1 MPRDQLDDRIKRLLK
16 SSIVIEEIAAA
27 KIDQPLFERFADLYF
42 DLLSPEELEVISDEQ
57 LLGKVLSHLQVVLAS
72 GSEQTK
78 VDVYHSSLVSDLSI
92 LRIVVPDNPFLLD
105 SVTMKL
111 NDLNLDIRLVIH
123 PVVAVKRNRKG
134 KVVDIV
140 SGKCSRKGYT
150 NLSLMHFELE
160 KSGVDRRQ
168 ERIVK
173 EIRAVLKDVAICCED
188 WQPIVKQLDQVNH
201 ELKQAKTI
209 NGLAETSR
217 FIKWLQDDNFIF
229 LGYCKDS
236 LSKNRQKLNF
246 TRGSGLGLLRQGH
259 KDFLPAGTAG
269 LLGNEETLVV
279 AKSNQ
284 RSHIHRAGYLDFLGI
299 NRYNKQ
305 GKIVGQ
311 YCFLGLFTSTAYN
324 KSALKIPLVSKKARF
339 VLEQSNLPKRSHD
352 YKTLIDIIE
361 NYPRD
366 NLFAIDNVELQQITH
381 GILSMQER
389 KQVRFFMNKDRYSRF
404 YTCLVY
410 IPRNTYNRD
419 LRKRIEAVLLDA
431 LRGRSIQAQTY
442 FSHSVL
448 ARVQFI
454 VRVRQGS
461 KQKISTQDIEQR
473 LQQVARTWED
483 MIAEEFINELGEN
496 KGRKLAARYGKAYRP
511 GYQSDFSARSGV
523 LDAMQF
529 ELLGKKNKI
538 GVQLYQTPGAG
549 RRNLRMKLFALGET
563 IAPSQVLPVIENLG
577 LRVMSDRPYRLELV
591 KHKQAWVHEFHM
603 QSGVGVKVKPTEVAE
618 DFQGAFMSVWRG
630 QAENDSFNKLIVSA
644 GLNWREVVILRAYS
658 RYLRQ
663 LGLRYSESYV
673 VDCLLEHAEIA
684 RQIIDCFRLLFD
696 PLENDER
703 ENQAGEL
710 QTKILA
716 AIDTV
721 VNLDHDRILRRYL
734 NLVECTLRTN
744 YFQLD
749 AKGKAKDYVSFK
761 FDSNAIDGMP
771 EPKPLYEIFVY
782 SPRVEGVHLRG
793 GRVARGGLRW
803 SDRREDFRTEVLG
816 LVKAQMV
823 KNTVIVPTGS
833 KGGFYVKQP
842 PQKGGRAAF
851 QREGIACYKT
861 FISGLLDVTDNL
873 IGNDVVPPNS
883 VVRRDGDDPY
893 LVVAADKGTATFSDI
908 ANAVAK
914 KYKFWLGDAFASGG
928 SVGYDH
934 KAMGIT
940 ARGAWES
947 VKRHFLELEHNIQKK
962 PFTAVG
968 IGDMAGDV
976 FGNGMLL
983 SRQTKLVAA
992 FNHLHIFIDPDP
1004 NPEKSYRER
1013 ERLFKKP
1020 KSAWTDY
1027 NNKLLSKGGGVFER
1041 SAKSIQL
1048 SAEAKAALGIN
1059 ASELTP
1065 NELIHRLLK
1074 APVDLLWNGGIGTY
1088 IKSSV
1093 ESQADAKDRAN
1104 DVLRVDGKELRCKV
1118 LGEGGNLGAT
1128 QAGRIEFC
1136 QNGGRCYT
1144 DFIDNSAGVDTSDHE
1159 VNIKILLNAV
1169 REKGGLNEKQR
1180 NKLLASMTDEVAE
1193 LVLDDNYQ
1201 QSLALNLE
1209 QRQAGQRIR
1218 EHARFIDVLEEQGV
1232 MKRELEGLAT
1242 REELEDRYQQ
1252 GQPLCWS
1259 ELAVILA
1266 YSKIQCYE
1274 KILASD
1280 LPDDPF
1286 ARQVVEGY
1294 FPKVLVK
1301 KYRPEIVDH
1310 RLRKEIVA
1318 TELVNKVNNRCGP
1331 IFVFRIAEMTGHS
1344 YANIIAA
1351 FTCAWSLFE
1360 LDQYWEQ
1367 VSALDNIV
1375 PVATQ
1380 ASMYRDA
1387 IKTMQEATIWLLY
1400 YRPQPLDIM
1409 TNVAA
1414 IKPVLETY
1422 QTMIAKSLSGKAKQ
1436 YYARRL
1442 QELKRQKVPASLVQ
1456 QAATMRLLPY
1466 ALDVVDIAT
1475 NKEAEVAPTTE
1486 VYYAITGEL
1495 KLYQLSQIIEGL
1507 TVENHWHLIAQHG
1520 LKTRLLRT
1528 HALIC
1533 ADIIAMGDASSKD
1546 LLRGWKESN
1555 KSALQ
1560 RFLNTLDSLKL
1571 KDVDFEVMTV
1581 LLSDLEALR
1590 QSFFSVD
1597 IASTR

>member
-1 MPRDQLDDRIKRLLK
+1 MPKDRQDDRIKRLLN
-16 SSIVIEEIAAA
+16 SSVVIDEVAAA
-27 KIDQPLFERFADLYF
+27 KIDRPLFERFSELYF
-42 DLLSPEELEVISDEQ
+42 DLLSPEELETISDDQ
-57 LLGKVLSHLQVVLAS
+57 LLGKVLSHLRVVLAS
-72 GSEQTK
+72 KPEQTK
-78 VDVYHSSLVSDLSI
+78 VDLYHSPLACDISI

-111 NDLNLDIRLVIH
+111 NDLNQDIRLVIH
-123 PVVAVKRNRKG
+123 PVVAVKRNRQG

-140 SGKCSRKGYT
+140 SGKRARKGFT
-150 NLSLMHFELE
+150 HLSLMHFELD
-160 KSGVDRRQ
+160 KSGVGRRQ
-168 ERIVK
+168 DRIVK
-173 EIRAVLKDVAICCED
+173 EVRAVLKDVATCCED
-188 WQPIVKQLDQVNH
+188 WQPIVKQLDQIST
-201 ELKQAKTI
+201 ELKRTKGI
-209 NGLAETSR
+209 SGLAETSR

-236 LSKNRQKLNF
+236 LSNDRQSLNY

-259 KDFLPAGTAG
+259 EDYLPGGTAG
-269 LLGNEETLVV
+269 LLDSEETLVV

-284 RSHIHRAGYLDFLGI
+284 RSHLHRAGYFDFLGI

-311 YCFLGLFTSTAYN
+311 DCFLGLFTSTAYN
-324 KSALKIPLVSKKARF
+324 KSVLKIPLVSKKAKF

-366 NLFAIDNVELQQITH
+366 NLFAIDNAELQEITH

-419 LRKRIEAVLLDA
+419 LRKRIEAVLMDA
-431 LRGRSIQAQTY
+431 LRGQSIQAQTY

-454 VRVRQGS
+454 VRVKQGS
-461 KQKISTQDIEQR
+461 KQKISTPDLERR
-473 LQQVARTWED
+473 LQQAAKTWQD
-483 MIAEEFINELGEN
+483 IITEEFVNELGEN
-496 KGRKLAARYGKAYRP
+496 KGRKLAVRYGNAFRP

-529 ELLGKKNKI
+529 ELLNKNNKVR
-538 GVQLYQTPGAG
+538 VQLYQSPGGG
-549 RRNLRMKLFALGET
+549 RRNVRMKLFALGEA
-563 IAPSQVLPVIENLG
+563 IAPSQALPVIENLG
-577 LRVMSDRPYRLELV
+577 LRVMSDRPYRLELGGDN
-591 KHKQAWVHEFHM
+591 KAWVHEFHL
-603 QSGVGVKVKPTEVAE
+603 QSGTGVKVKPAEVAE
-618 DFQGAFMSVWRG
+618 DFQEAFMSVWRG
-630 QAENDSFNKLIVSA
+630 EAENDSFNKLIVAA

-673 VDCLLEHAEIA
+673 VDCLLEHAHIA
-684 RQIIDCFRLLFD
+684 RLIIDCFRLLFD
-696 PLENDER
+696 PQENHQR
-703 ENQAGEL
+703 EDQASEL
-710 QTKILA
+710 RTEILA

-721 VNLDHDRILRRYL
+721 VNLDHDRILRHYL

-744 YFQLD
+744 YYQPD
-749 AKGKAKDYVSFK
+749 AKGDAKEYVAFK

-803 SDRREDFRTEVLG
+803 SDRPEDFRTEVLG

-851 QREGIACYKT
+851 LREGIACYKT

-873 IGNDVVPPNS
+873 VGNDVIPPKG

-947 VKRHFLELEHNIQKK
+947 VKRHFLELEHDIQKQ
-962 PFTAVG
+962 PFTTVG

-983 SRQTKLVAA
+983 SRQIQLLAA
-992 FNHLHIFIDPDP
+992 FNHMHIFIDPDP
-1004 NPEKSYRER
+1004 NPEKSFRER
-1013 ERLFKKP
+1013 QRLFNKP

-1027 NNKLLSKGGGVFER
+1027 NNQLISKGGGVYER
-1041 SAKSIQL
+1041 SAKSIKL
-1048 SAEAKAALGIN
+1048 SVEAKAALGIS

-1088 IKSSV
+1088 IKSGS
-1093 ESQADAKDRAN
+1093 ESHMDAKDRAN
-1104 DVLRVDGKELRCKV
+1104 DAVRVDGKELRCRV

-1128 QAGRIEFC
+1128 QAGRIEFA

-1169 REKGGLNEKQR
+1169 REKGQLKEKQR
-1180 NKLLASMTDEVAE
+1180 NKLLATMTEEVAE

-1218 EHARFIDVLEEQGV
+1218 EHARFIDVLEQQGV

-1252 GQPLCWS
+1252 GLPLCWP

-1274 KILASD
+1274 KVLASD

-1286 ARQVVEGY
+1286 ARRVIEAY
-1294 FPKVLVK
+1294 FPKVLIK

-1310 RLRKEIVA
+1310 RLRQEIVA
-1318 TELVNKVNNRCGP
+1318 TELVNKVINRCGP

-1351 FTCAWSLFE
+1351 FTCAWSLFD
-1360 LDQYWEQ
+1360 LDDYWEQ

-1375 PVATQ
+1375 PVGVQ
-1380 ASMYRDA
+1380 ASLYRDA
-1387 IKTMQEATIWLLY
+1387 IKTIQEATIWLLY
-1400 YRPQPLDIM
+1400 YRPQPLDIL
-1409 TNVAA
+1409 TNIAS
-1414 IKPVLETY
+1414 IRPVLEIY
-1422 QTMIAKSLSGKAKQ
+1422 QAMIVKSLSGKAKQ
-1436 YYARRL
+1436 YHAKRL
-1442 QELKRQKVPASLVQ
+1442 QQLKRYKVPASLLQ
-1456 QAATMRLLPY
+1456 QAATMRLLPH
-1466 ALDVVDIAT
+1466 ALDVADVAT
-1475 NKEAEVAPTTE
+1475 NKEAEVAPVTE

-1495 KLYQLSQIIEGL
+1495 KLYQLSQIIDGL
-1507 TVENHWHLIAQHG
+1507 KVENHWHLIAQHG
-1520 LKTRLLRT
+1520 LKTRLMRT

-1533 ADIIAMGDASSKD
+1533 ADIVTMGDTTARE
-1546 LLRGWKESN
+1546 LLRAWKDSN

-1560 RFLNTLDSLKL
+1560 RFLDTLDALKV

-1590 QSFFSVD
+1590 QSLYSVD

>member
-1 MPRDQLDDRIKRLLK
+1 MPKDRQDDRIKRLLE
-16 SSIVIEEIAAA
+16 SSIVIEEVAAA
-27 KIDQPLFERFADLYF
+27 KIDYSIFERFAQLYF
-42 DLLSPEELEVISDEQ
+42 DLLSPEELEATSDEQ
-57 LLGKVLSHLQVVLAS
+57 LLGKALSHLQVVLAS
-72 GSEQTK
+72 RPEQTI
-78 VDVYHSSLVSDLSI
+78 VDAYQSPLVSDISI
-92 LRIVVPDNPFLLD
+92 VRIVVPDNPFLLD

-111 NDLNLDIRLVIH
+111 NQLDLDIRLVIH
-123 PVVAVKRNRKG
+123 PVIAIKRNRKG
-134 KVVDIV
+134 NVIDIV
-140 SGKCSRKGYT
+140 SGKRARKGYT
-150 NLSLMHFELE
+150 LLSLMHFELD
-160 KSGVDRRQ
+160 KSGVGRRQ
-168 ERIVK
+168 DRIVK
-173 EIRAVLKDVAICCED
+173 EVRAVLKDVAMCCED
-188 WQPIVKQLDQVNH
+188 WQPIVKQLDQVNA
-201 ELKQAKTI
+201 ELKKLKKVD
-209 NGLAETSR
+209 GLAETLR
-217 FIKWLQDDNFIF
+217 FIKWLRDDNFIF
-229 LGYCKDS
+229 LGYCKDT
-236 LSKNRQKLNF
+236 LSKNRQALNYS
-246 TRGSGLGLLRQGH
+246 RGSGLGLLRQGH
-259 KDFLPAGTAG
+259 KDYLPSGTAG
-269 LLGNEETLVV
+269 LLDNEETLVV

-284 RSHIHRAGYLDFLGI
+284 PSHLHRAGYFDFLGI

-311 YCFLGLFTSTAYN
+311 YCFLGLFTSPAYN
-324 KSALKIPLVSKKARF
+324 KSALKIPLVSKKAKF

-352 YKTLIDIIE
+352 YKALIDIIE

-366 NLFAIDNVELQQITH
+366 NLFAIDNAELQQITH

-419 LRKRIEAVLLDA
+419 LRKRIEAVLTDA
-431 LRGRSIQAQTY
+431 LRGQSIQAQTY

-454 VRVRQGS
+454 VRVKPGS
-461 KQKISTQDIEQR
+461 KQKQSVQEIERR
-473 LQQVARTWED
+473 LQEVSRTWED
-483 MIAEEFINELGEN
+483 VIAEEFVNELGES
-496 KGRKLAARYGKAYRP
+496 KGRKLAARYGKAFRP

-523 LDAMQF
+523 LDAAQF
-529 ELLGKKNKI
+529 ERLDKNNKV
-538 GVQLYQTPGAG
+538 GVQLYKSPGAG

-577 LRVMSDRPYRLELV
+577 LRVLSDRPYRLELAKQ
-591 KHKQAWVHEFHM
+591 KHAWVHEFHM

-618 DFQGAFMSVWRG
+618 DFQDAFMSVWRG
-630 QAENDSFNKLIVSA
+630 EAENDSFNKLIVSA

-673 VDCLLEHAEIA
+673 VDCLLEHADIA

-696 PLENDER
+696 PAENDAR
-703 ENQAGEL
+703 EDQASAVRT
-710 QTKILA
+710 QILA

-721 VNLDHDRILRRYL
+721 VNLDHDRILRHYL
-734 NLVECTLRTN
+734 NLVDCTLRTN
-744 YFQLD
+744 YFQPD
-749 AKGKAKDYVSFK
+749 AKGVAKEYVSFK
-761 FDSNAIDGMP
+761 FDSTAIDGMP

-873 IGNDVVPPNS
+873 VGNDVVPPKS

-947 VKRHFLELEHNIQKK
+947 VKRHFLELEHDIQKK
-962 PFTAVG
+962 PFTTVG

-992 FNHLHIFIDPDP
+992 FNHLHIFIDPNP
-1004 NPEKSYRER
+1004 NPEKSFRER

-1027 NNKLLSKGGGVFER
+1027 NNKLISRGGGIYDR
-1041 SAKSIQL
+1041 SAKSITL
-1048 SAEAKAALGIN
+1048 SAEAKAVLGIS

-1088 IKSSV
+1088 IKSSS
-1093 ESQADAKDRAN
+1093 ESHNDAKDRAN
-1104 DVLRVDGKELRCKV
+1104 DALRVDGKELKCKV

-1169 REKGGLNEKQR
+1169 REKGQLNEKQR

-1242 REELEDRYQQ
+1242 REQLEDRYQQ
-1252 GQPLCWS
+1252 GQPLCWP
-1259 ELAVILA
+1259 ELAVVLA

-1274 KILASD
+1274 KVLGSD

-1294 FPKVLVK
+1294 FPQVLVK

-1318 TELVNKVNNRCGP
+1318 TELVNKVINRCGP

-1360 LDQYWEQ
+1360 LDPYWEQ
-1367 VSALDNIV
+1367 VSALDNVV
-1375 PVATQ
+1375 PVAIQ
-1380 ASMYRDA
+1380 ASLYRDA

-1409 TNVAA
+1409 TNVAS

-1422 QTMIAKSLSGKAKQ
+1422 QSMIAKSLSGKAKQ
-1436 YYARRL
+1436 YYRKR
-1442 QELKRQKVPASLVQ
+1442 QQDLKRHKVPATLVQ
-1456 QAATMRLLPY
+1456 RAAIMRLLPY
-1466 ALDVVDIAT
+1466 ALDVADVAT
-1475 NKEAEVAPTTE
+1475 NKQAEVAPTTE

-1495 KLYQLSQIIEGL
+1495 KLYQMAQIIDGL

-1533 ADIIAMGDASSKD
+1533 ADIIAMGDASARE
-1546 LLRGWKESN
+1546 LLRAWKESN
-1555 KSALQ
+1555 KSALR
-1560 RFLNTLDSLKL
+1560 RFLDTLDSLKIR
-1571 KDVDFEVMTV
+1571 DVDFEVMTV

-1590 QSFFSVD
+1590 QSFYSVD